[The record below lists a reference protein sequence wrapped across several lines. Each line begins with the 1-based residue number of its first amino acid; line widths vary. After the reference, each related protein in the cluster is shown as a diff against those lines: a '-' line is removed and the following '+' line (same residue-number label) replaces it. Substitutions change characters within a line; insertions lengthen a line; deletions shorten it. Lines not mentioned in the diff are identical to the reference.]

1 MKKKILS
8 LALTF
13 AMLSAVP
20 MSVSAETLSGG
31 DDWGVSFSGSGMES
45 NFTSSDMDKVIYG
58 MQPGDTAAFQV
69 TLTNEHSK
77 EADWYMSNE
86 VVRSMED
93 SMEVSGGAYEYLLTY
108 TDADGEVTTIF
119 SSDSIVDDNTSDEE
133 RGLEKISEAFGEWF
147 YLSRLAGGASGTVN
161 LEVKLD
167 GETIGNDYQNKL
179 AELAMQFAAEE
190 AAEDEI
196 VTNRVPGKDI
206 TIHKE
211 VTVGKD
217 AETVKIAKTGDDVN
231 VMLYV
236 SVTALAAGM
245 VILILVL
252 RRVHGGQEEQA
263 AGAGRTARRRG
274 RRRDR

>member
-31 DDWGVSFSGSGMES
+31 DDWSVSFSGSGMES
-45 NFTSSDMDKVIYG
+45 NFTSADLDEVIYD
-58 MQPGDTAAFQV
+58 MQPGDTATFQV
-69 TLTNEHSK
+69 ALINEHRK
-77 EADWYMSNE
+77 EADWYMSNDI
-86 VVRSMED
+86 VINMED
-93 SMEVSGGAYEYLLTY
+93 RMEASVGAYEYLLTY
-108 TDADGEVTTIF
+108 TDADGEETTIY
-119 SSDSIVDDNTSDEE
+119 SSETVGGEDTTGGAGLHKVSDA
-133 RGLEKISEAFGEWF
+133 LGEWF

>member
-31 DDWGVSFSGSGMES
+31 DDWSVSFSGSGMES
-45 NFTSSDMDKVIYG
+45 NFTSADLDEVIYD
-58 MQPGDTAAFQV
+58 MQPGDTATFQV
-69 TLTNEHSK
+69 ALINEHSK
-77 EADWYMSNE
+77 EADWYMSNDI
-86 VVRSMED
+86 VISMED
-93 SMEVSGGAYEYLLTY
+93 SMEASGGAYEYLLTY
-108 TDADGEVTTIF
+108 TDADGEETTIY
-119 SSDSIVDDNTSDEE
+119 SSETVGGEDTTGGAGLHKVSDA
-133 RGLEKISEAFGEWF
+133 LGEWF
-147 YLSRLAGGASGTVN
+147 YLSRLAGGASGIVN

-196 VTNRVPGKDI
+196 VTNRVPGKD
-206 TIHKE
+206 
-211 VTVGKD
+211 V
-217 AETVKIAKTGDDVN
+217 ETVKIAKTGDDVN

>member
-31 DDWGVSFSGSGMES
+31 DDWSVSFSGSGMES
-45 NFTSSDMDKVIYG
+45 NFTSADLDEVIYD
-58 MQPGDTAAFQV
+58 MQPGDTATFQV
-69 TLTNEHSK
+69 ALINEHSK
-77 EADWYMSNE
+77 EADWYMSNDI
-86 VVRSMED
+86 VISMED
-93 SMEVSGGAYEYLLTY
+93 SMEASGGAYEYLLTY
-108 TDADGEVTTIF
+108 TDADGEETTIY
-119 SSDSIVDDNTSDEE
+119 SSETVGGEDTTGGAGLHKVSDA
-133 RGLEKISEAFGEWF
+133 LGEWF